1 MWGSK
6 QENNMAGH
14 VETLDLAR
22 FGVDS
27 NNGFLPAT
35 EPIASFGSSV
45 PSYLQTL
52 EEVERNLPEL
62 LENGQLRDH
71 LSDLKTPS
79 EGLFDTL
86 TERELYYLYSITGFL
101 ANAVIH
107 GSDAPDAD
115 TIPAG
120 IAIPLYEATSRLGCT
135 SVLSYDA
142 YVLHNWTRTDSQGGM
157 IPRDP
162 RDIQPITTFTG
173 LDDERWFIAIH
184 VAIESAAGPAIA
196 AIGDVQQGIL
206 EDDPTRISRALRVMD
221 DSICDVTE
229 IMKRM
234 PENNDPEVYGQGFRP
249 YLGSLTEVTFE
260 GVSELDGPQS
270 FRGASGAQ
278 SSLFPALD
286 AALGIDHGDNPLVNH
301 LRTLRKDMPPAHREF
316 IETIEEGPNLYG
328 YVENADA
335 NGTYNDLRV
344 TYNECID
351 RMITFRKRHIEVV
364 ERYLTNKLDSS
375 EGTGGTP
382 YNRYLGTFTD
392 DTQQCKLSS

>member
-1 MWGSK
+1 MVGQVK
-6 QENNMAGH
+6 
-14 VETLDLAR
+14 TLDLAQ

-35 EPIASFGSSV
+35 KPIASFGSST

-52 EEVERNLPEL
+52 NELERNLPKL
-62 LENGQLRDH
+62 LEDDQLREY
-71 LSDLKTPS
+71 LSDLRTPS

-86 TERELYYLYSITGFL
+86 TDCELHYVYHSTGFL
-101 ANAVIH
+101 ANAAIH
-107 GSDAPDAD
+107 GIDASDAD
-115 TIPAG
+115 TIPASV
-120 IAIPLYEATSRLGCT
+120 AIPLYESTSRLGCT
-135 SVLSYDA
+135 PVLSYDA
-142 YVLHNWTRTDSQGGM
+142 YVLHNWTHTDRQGGR

-162 RDIQPITTFTG
+162 RDVQPITTFTG
-173 LDDERWFIAIH
+173 LEDERWFIAIH

-206 EDDPTRISRALRVMD
+206 EDDQTRISRALRVIT
-221 DSICDVTE
+221 DSVCDVTE

-234 PENNDPEVYGQGFRP
+234 PEHNDPEVYGQEFRP
-249 YLGSLTEVTFE
+249 YLGSLVEVTYE
-260 GVSELDGPQS
+260 GVPELDGPQS

-301 LRTLRKDMPPAHREF
+301 LRTLRKDMPPAHQEF
-316 IETIEEGPNLYG
+316 IEAIEEGPNLYD
-328 YVENADA
+328 YIRNTNTTEDIDDNAA
-335 NGTYNDLRV
+335 VLQS

-351 RMITFRKRHIEVV
+351 RMVTFRKRHIEVI
-364 ERYLTNKLDSS
+364 EDYLTSKLDSV

-382 YNRYLGTFTD
+382 YDRYLRTFID
-392 DTQQCKLSS
+392 DTQKYKL